1 MGIRF
6 DENRTFQIWPNLG
19 DREPRLKF
27 PAPPFRPRLAVAQ
40 TKGDLVSLEHI
51 KKPGFKI
58 KVNTKPGAL
67 PEPVL
72 TSPRSVHVCMEAGVD
87 PFTLLE
93 KPLEAVGL
101 QIKVPGAWL
110 VGSHDRNGE
119 EHPVHLHGAHL
130 HGRH

>member
-1 MGIRF
+1 MATGS
-6 DENRTFQIWPNLG
+6 
-19 DREPRLKF
+19 PRLTF
-27 PAPPFRPRLAVAQ
+27 LTPPFHPRVAVAQ

-58 KVNTKPGAL
+58 KIKTKPGAP

-93 KPLEAVGL
+93 RPL
-101 QIKVPGAWL
+101 
-110 VGSHDRNGE
+110 
-119 EHPVHLHGAHL
+119 
-130 HGRH
+130 